1 MYRLKVGKKFKPNS
15 CNFKGCTYE
24 TWVYK
29 KIIRLVIH
37 VDLED
42 NWCDYQ
48 VVNASDGEL
57 YAPYYNRQYGKN
69 KSIRLEITM
78 DNKKLAELLFP
89 DIKQTVEYYEEK
101 YPKRDLFCY
110 VSQ

>member
-15 CNFKGCTYE
+15 NNFEGCTYE
-24 TWVYK
+24 TWIYK

-69 KSIRLEITM
+69 KVVEELDVRIAKEF
-78 DNKKLAELLFP
+78 KKLQGNGM
-89 DIKQTVEYYEEK
+89 IIYKYE
-101 YPKRDLFCY
+101 R
-110 VSQ
+110 

>member
-15 CNFKGCTYE
+15 NNFEGCTYKA
-24 TWVYK
+24 WIYK
-29 KIIRLVIH
+29 KLVQLVIH

-48 VVNASDGEL
+48 VINASDDEL

-69 KSIRLEITM
+69 KVVEELDAKIAKEF
-78 DNKKLAELLFP
+78 KKLQGNGT
-89 DIKQTVEYYEEK
+89 ITYKYE
-101 YPKRDLFCY
+101 R
-110 VSQ
+110 